1 MNASNR
7 NGTMRDSALAV
18 KPARTEEQVLAALD
32 DKSYRIQ
39 KHTTK
44 IFELAHHYYVQNGRG
59 AIVINYKDVDEL
71 FVSDV
76 KKVMKYMPLETAVE
90 MDEMETVKL
99 IVTYDPRCEFV
110 LFLSVENSEHGV
122 STNMYLHVST
132 RRASPASA
140 DTLAPNVVAVR
151 LKRR

>member
-1 MNASNR
+1 M
-7 NGTMRDSALAV
+7 
-18 KPARTEEQVLAALD
+18 
-32 DKSYRIQ
+32 
-39 KHTTK
+39 
-44 IFELAHHYYVQNGRG
+44 
-59 AIVINYKDVDEL
+59 INYKDVDEL

-122 STNMYLHVST
+122 TTNMYLHVST